1 MPDVQEAKCFEFTVQ
16 SPPQELLGGG
26 ILLQI
31 CLKGSDRL
39 RKVDELSI
47 FAQTQ
52 DLQIFKKFNM
62 SQMNRREVFHNISR
76 HTNSLVW
83 AEL

>member
-1 MPDVQEAKCFEFTVQ
+1 M
-16 SPPQELLGGG
+16 
-26 ILLQI
+26 I
-31 CLKGSDRL
+31 KGSDRI

-52 DLQIFKKFNM
+52 DLQIFKKYNM
-62 SQMNRREVFHNISR
+62 SQMNRKEVFHNISR